1 MKLVQVYNP
10 PEVEHFQTLF
20 HLCVL
25 PVLCCNDYC
34 FLSYYFTQIIATTSW
49 FNTAVIYIG

>member
-1 MKLVQVYNP
+1 MKLVQVYYP
-10 PEVEHFQTLF
+10 LEVELLQTLF

-34 FLSYYFTQIIATTSW
+34 FLCYYFSQVMAPSSW
-49 FNTAVIYIG
+49 FNTAVIYV